1 MINHIG
7 DELIVLASEGKIVF
21 ANNAAAQADI
31 DTEEL
36 P

>member
-1 MINHIG
+1 MARLDALINPRT
-7 DELIVLASEGKIVF
+7 VEGPRY
-21 ANNAAAQADI
+21 NAAAQADI